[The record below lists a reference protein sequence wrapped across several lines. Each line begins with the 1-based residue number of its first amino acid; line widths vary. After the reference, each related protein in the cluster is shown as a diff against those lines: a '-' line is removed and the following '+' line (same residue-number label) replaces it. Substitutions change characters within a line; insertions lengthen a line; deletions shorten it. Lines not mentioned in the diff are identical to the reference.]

1 MVHVCLCMT
10 KIYVRKGPEVPKT
23 WPTWFVNNCLWYH
36 KKNNEISLFANAVHN
51 CKMFASVGQIFI
63 DISLENCKPIYRKS
77 LVTSKFWSINMQKEH
92 RLQSA
97 LEFLETIEVTVWSPL
112 PCRFSLCRYRL
123 SLCQSTLIRS
133 KTVSIL
139 CCCTI

>member
-1 MVHVCLCMT
+1 MYVYVWLKFTWERGLRCL
-10 KIYVRKGPEVPKT
+10 KHGLHG
-23 WPTWFVNNCLWYH
+23 LWITAYDII